1 MNKLEELK
9 QLGVNVGCWG
19 NTIWKGKWHI
29 TLEGKIDGVELKIT
43 ATEHD
48 LQVAVDIAYDKFMAY
63 APKAMKTPVL
73 EASPPPQRLTA
84 SDDIPF

>member
-9 QLGVNVGCWG
+9 QLGVSVSTFG

-48 LQVAVDIAYDKFMAY
+48 LQVAVDAAYEKFMAY
-63 APKAMKTPVL
+63 APKSMKTPVL
-73 EASPPPQRLTA
+73 EVQQKPALL

>member
-9 QLGVNVGCWG
+9 QLGLSVAVWG
-19 NTIWKGKWHI
+19 NEIWKGKWHI
-29 TLEGKIDGVELKIT
+29 VIQGKIDGVELKVT
-43 ATEHD
+43 ATEID

-63 APKAMKTPVL
+63 APKAMRTPVL
-73 EASPPPQRLTA
+73 ETSSPPQRLTA